1 MEKNSKRPRL
11 ATSEPSSSLSTLL
24 STLNKLEQ
32 QLANYT
38 NYASNEVQNAINE
51 VSRSISEV
59 EGRSGST
66 SAQIDQVQRKELEK
80 LGGKLWNRSRTI
92 DMNTSRVENAERD
105 LQGRK
110 TIGKGEFVRSLFRK
124 DSQLNFPLPSVRHL
138 ALRVIKLVTS
148 HTSDIASASRS
159 LLRLFAAKSH
169 RIFSS
174 RFRNDSSPRLD
185 YPNSTRLS
193 RLEQNETS
201 S

>member
-32 QLANYT
+32 QLANNT
-38 NYASNEVQNAINE
+38 NYASNEVQDAINE
-51 VSRSISEV
+51 VSRSMAEV
-59 EGRSGST
+59 EGSAGST
-66 SAQIDQVQRKELEK
+66 PAQIDQIQRKELEE
-80 LGGKLWNRSRTI
+80 LGGKLWNCSRTM
-92 DMNTSRVENAERD
+92 DMTAESVENVAQD

-110 TIGKGEFVRSLFRK
+110 AVAKGELVLRLFRK

-138 ALRVIKLVTS
+138 ALSVIKLVTS
-148 HTSDIASASRS
+148 HTSDIAGASRS
-159 LLRLFAAKSH
+159 LLRFFAAKSH
-169 RIFSS
+169 QIFSS
-174 RFRNDSSPRLD
+174 RFRNESSPRFD
-185 YPNSTRLS
+185 YSNSTRLS